1 MGWIKNPA
9 DKEGKIWL
17 NVRGNIGYF
26 KKQLLDLVPESD
38 LFKWF
43 TGQMPD
49 VKYVDDKPF
58 LNKDPEGFKNV
69 ILYLANGMV
78 LP

>member
-1 MGWIKNPA
+1 MNWIKNPA

-38 LFKWF
+38 LYKLF
-43 TGQMPD
+43 TG
-49 VKYVDDKPF
+49 
-58 LNKDPEGFKNV
+58 
-69 ILYLANGMV
+69 
-78 LP
+78 